1 MQCELS
7 PLLHVC
13 IDMVNVL
20 CIFKFPDNFAQ
31 NDFTQFSIVKS
42 TVAHKGHDVTTLKA
56 RTFFIEIALLPIEVS
71 LLRRS

>member
-1 MQCELS
+1 VTHTKLIAYQGDGKVSGL
-7 PLLHVC
+7 
-13 IDMVNVL
+13 
-20 CIFKFPDNFAQ
+20 IF
-31 NDFTQFSIVKS
+31 